1 MPIPTKRRGAGWW
14 VAGLTMVFALGAF
27 VVLFRPLGNNK
38 SPTRPAAATRVNMAH
53 LEEGTSD
60 RRLREQATIFDP
72 TPLFLPTEWNT
83 DQRPLPATVQ
93 RQPGQVF
100 GTFAPNPVYGEAEL
114 ALPVGPERSL
124 PTSPVE
130 LLKEPSHDPFLGFD
144 REDVRLPPLPP
155 RQGLVEVRKAGTG
168 EMMPGYPRK
177 LEGIIVLPAGR
188 TDWQPAEFLVTVT
201 TAGLLGQ
208 PANTASSDIE
218 EVDAFFRDYLANT
231 LRLGERLP
239 PGMYR
244 VVVGP

>member
-1 MPIPTKRRGAGWW
+1 
-14 VAGLTMVFALGAF
+14 MVFALGAL
-27 VVLFRPLGNNK
+27 VVLFRPLGKNE
-38 SPTRPAAATRVNMAH
+38 STTRPAAAPRVNVAH

-83 DQRPLPATVQ
+83 NQRPLPATVQ

-100 GTFAPNPVYGEAEL
+100 GTFAPKLVNDEAEL
-114 ALPVGPERSL
+114 ALPVRPERSP

-144 REDVRLPPLPP
+144 REDVPLPLLTP

-168 EMMPGYPRK
+168 EMMPGFPRK
-177 LEGIIVLPAGR
+177 LEGDIVLPAGR
-188 TDWQPAEFLVTVT
+188 PDWQPAEFLVTVT
-201 TAGLLGQ
+201 TTGLLGQ
-208 PANTASSDIE
+208 PADTASSGIE

-239 PGMYR
+239 PGIYR